1 MLVQEFLEPGFKT
14 IEQIGGYKS
23 SESPPTHN
31 LPAKLLIIDLEMSGP
46 NPREHEVLDIG
57 GVLASMEEGFP
68 ELTSW
73 GSKVRPLHIG
83 TGDIGALATVS
94 YSSKKWKDSMSLEKA
109 ITNISQIGHQSII
122 TGWGISQDLAFL
134 NETYHRLNQEWPF
147 LKVAIDVQN
156 IAKKMLTRSEID
168 RLNLGHVADRLGIGR
183 LGEHSAL
190 ADAYTTYDVLTTL
203 WKRVTK

>member
-23 SESPPTHN
+23 SKSPPTHN
-31 LPAKLLIIDLEMSGP
+31 LPNKLIIIDLEMSGP

-83 TGDIGALATVS
+83 TGSIEALATVS
-94 YSSKKWKDSMSLEKA
+94 YSSKKWKNSMSLEKA
-109 ITNISQIGHQSII
+109 IVKISQIGHQSII

-134 NETYHRLNQEWPF
+134 NETYHRLNQDWPF
-147 LKVAIDVQN
+147 LKVAIDIQN

-203 WKRVTK
+203 WKRATK